1 VVSDMG
7 RGAKY
12 ITLLFSGQIQFWKLR
27 VYGKYL
33 PHEFDKPIGKIVLI
47 YIRLYLISPALS
59 ENIQLFL
66 LQMKYMF
73 RGCVLVLPLP
83 SYLFG
88 LREHNNWQ
96 YALQVYV

>member
-1 VVSDMG
+1 MN
-7 RGAKY
+7 
-12 ITLLFSGQIQFWKLR
+12 
-27 VYGKYL
+27 
-33 PHEFDKPIGKIVLI
+33 PDKPIGKIVLI